1 MILTAVALVLALIGG
16 GMIKIEVIKEEKPKE
31 RENEGKE
38 EGDGEGR
45 GKEPGG
51 DVD

>member
-31 RENEGKE
+31 REDEVEEKE
-38 EGDGEGR
+38 DGEGR
-45 GKEPGG
+45 GKETGG
-51 DVD
+51 DVG